1 MLNRVDAMPLRGL
14 RFIGIA
20 LTIMS
25 LQSTVVAMA
34 ATNVPRVDITDSRII
49 REGPRWLMDGIAF
62 SGELRRIDS
71 DDAVTILPIIDGWLD
86 GLSRSNYADGKA
98 RSEGAFVKNQ
108 PTGLHRSWWPNGQLQ
123 AERNFIDGMPEG
135 IMRTWYASGQRY
147 QQHRYH
153 LGQEFG
159 LQQVWKAD
167 GSISASYEI
176 RNGRRYGNIGAM
188 GCVGGD
194 RPPTKAGPAPSTAN
208 KP

>member
-1 MLNRVDAMPLRGL
+1 MLNRIDAMPLRGL
-14 RFIGIA
+14 GLIGLGLAIV
-20 LTIMS
+20 S
-25 LQSTVVAMA
+25 LQSMVVAMA
-34 ATNVPRVDITDSRII
+34 ATSVLRVDISDSRII
-49 REGPRWLMDGIAF
+49 QDGPRWLLDGNSF
-62 SGELRRIDS
+62 SGELRRLDS

-86 GLSRSNYADGKA
+86 GLTRSNYANGKV
-98 RSEGAFVKNQ
+98 RGEGAFVKNQ

-153 LGQEFG
+153 LGQESG

-167 GSISASYEI
+167 GSVRASYEI

-188 GCVGGD
+188 GCAGGD
-194 RPPTKAGPAPSTAN
+194 RPPTKAGPAPSTEN